1 MTPRAFCLGLAPF
14 AGTLL
19 LSACNWSPP
28 AGPYA
33 SSDPANATAPVRPV
47 TDTGV
52 IGAYQS
58 LRPVNPR
65 DWREQNQRVA
75 PQPRP

>member
-1 MTPRAFCLGLAPF
+1 MPPRTLCLGLASLT
-14 AGTLL
+14 GTLL

-33 SSDPANATAPVRPV
+33 GSDPTTVGTPVKPI

-52 IGAYQS
+52 IGVYQS
-58 LRPVNPR
+58 LRPVDPR

>member
-1 MTPRAFCLGLAPF
+1 MSPRAFCLGFAPF

-19 LSACNWSPP
+19 LSACTWTPP
-28 AGPYA
+28 AAPHAGTG
-33 SSDPANATAPVRPV
+33 PANAGAPVRPV

-58 LRPVNPR
+58 LRPVKPR
-65 DWREQNQRVA
+65 DWRERNQRVA